1 MYRSIVVH
9 ELVDWIEE
17 HLEEPLSLD
26 RVAYKSG
33 YSQWHLQRIFREVTG
48 DSVANYIRKKR
59 LQEAAFELKQS
70 ERTIAD
76 IAYQYQFD
84 SHQSFTRAF
93 KKLFDE
99 TPSVYRQYR

>member
-1 MYRSIVVH
+1 MYRTTIIN
-9 ELVDWIEE
+9 ELVYWIEE
-17 HLEEPLSLD
+17 HLEEPLSLS
-26 RVAYKSG
+26 RVALKAG
-33 YSQWHLQRIFREVTG
+33 YSQWHLQRVFREVMG

-93 KKLFDE
+93 KKVYSK
-99 TPSVYRQYR
+99 TPSIYRL